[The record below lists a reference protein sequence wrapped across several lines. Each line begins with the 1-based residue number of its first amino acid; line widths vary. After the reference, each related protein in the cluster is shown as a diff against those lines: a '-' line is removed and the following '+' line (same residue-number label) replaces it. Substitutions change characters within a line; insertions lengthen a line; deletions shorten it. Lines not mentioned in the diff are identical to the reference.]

1 MKVIC
6 ENCNNICEDSDIVC
20 HNCGLNLYKTKRSIN
35 FPVIKVSVVILII
48 LWGIISL
55 FLLAKVV
62 IKDLS
67 NRKESS
73 IETDADWVSKFYV
86 GIDGNNIILPVK
98 VSDLEDTLGLVCQ
111 ESEDL
116 KSKEEKILDF
126 INSDGISIFSVNVV
140 NDSDSTLSI
149 KDCYVKFIYQYD
161 VNIMKGAYPIDYP
174 EDLKVGDKINKN
186 DLFKLL
192 GKPDEYHNN
201 KYLGDDYTFI
211 SEDFSKC
218 YSVML
223 KDNEVVMLALYCG
236 N

>member
-1 MKVIC
+1 M
-6 ENCNNICEDSDIVC
+6 
-20 HNCGLNLYKTKRSIN
+20 
-35 FPVIKVSVVILII
+35 
-48 LWGIISL
+48 ISL
-55 FLLAKVV
+55 FLLSKVV

-73 IETDADWVSKFYV
+73 IKTDANWVSKFYV
-86 GIDGNNIILPVK
+86 GIDGNNIILPVR
-98 VSDLEDTLGLVCQ
+98 VSDLEDTLGLKCQ

-116 KSKEEKILDF
+116 ASNKEKILDF
-126 INSDGISIFSVNVV
+126 INSDEIAIFSVNVV

-161 VNIMKGAYPIDYP
+161 VNIMKGAYPIEYP
-174 EDLKVGDKINKN
+174 EGLKVGDKINKY

-192 GKPDEYHNN
+192 GKPNEYHHN
-201 KYLGDDYTFI
+201 KSVGDDYTFI
-211 SEDFSKC
+211 SEDFNKC

-223 KDNEVVMLALYCG
+223 KDDEIIMLALYCG